1 MQTEHIE
8 LIAPA
13 PGQSCRLQVLRF
25 GSSSAGRKA
34 YIQAALHADE
44 VPAMLTALRLKT
56 LLQSAED
63 AGQLVGEVVLV
74 PYANPLGL
82 TQHIH
87 GQHHGRFNLSDGI
100 NFNRGFPELAQAVAD
115 QVKEQLSKDADAN
128 VQTIRSA
135 LKAAAKALPAL
146 TSAQDLKRRLLQQ
159 AIDADIV
166 IDLHCDSDAV
176 VHLYGLTPQAHS
188 LTQLGAQLGAQAVL
202 LATESGDSPFDE
214 ACSRPWLDLQ
224 KWYSKEAVPLACLS
238 VTVELRGE
246 ADVSH
251 ALANQDALA
260 LMAFLQTQ
268 GFILGAAPDKAVL
281 CQPTPLS
288 GSEPITA
295 PSAGVIV
302 FHRQSGDHVQAGD
315 AIADIVNPDTGAITT
330 LRCASSGVMY
340 ARCSTRW
347 AHAGKRLAKIA
358 GTALAR
364 TGKLLSP

>member
-1 MQTEHIE
+1 MQTTHID

-13 PGQSCRLQVLRF
+13 PGQSCRVQVLRF
-25 GSSSAGRKA
+25 GSASTGRKA

-44 VPAMLTALRLKT
+44 LPPMLTALRLKS
-56 LLQSAED
+56 LLSELETQ
-63 AGQLVGEVVLV
+63 GQLLAEIVLV

-82 TQHIH
+82 SQHIH
-87 GQHHGRFNLSDGI
+87 GQHHGRFDLSDGI
-100 NFNRGFPELAQAVAD
+100 NFNRGFPELTHAIMDEAAL
-115 QVKEQLSKDADAN
+115 QLGADAKAN
-128 VQTIRSA
+128 VHTLRRA
-135 LKAAAKALPAL
+135 LKAAADALPAL

-176 VHLYGLTPQAHS
+176 VHLYGLTPQADT
-188 LTQLGAQLGAQAVL
+188 LAQLGAHLGAQAVL

-224 KWYSKEAVPLACLS
+224 KHYGQEKVPLACLS
-238 VTVELRGE
+238 TTVELRGE

-251 ALANQDALA
+251 AMASQDAQA
-260 LMAFLQTQ
+260 LINFLQTQ
-268 GFILGAAPDKAVL
+268 GFIQGTAPTKAAL

-302 FHRQSGDHVQAGD
+302 FHRESGDTVQVGD
-315 AIADIVNPDTGAITT
+315 AIADIVNPETGVVTT
-330 LRCASSGVMY
+330 VRCQSGGVMY

-358 GTALAR
+358 GTSLAR